1 MSVAPSLTPSIAPFL
16 APSAAPSLAVA
27 AGLLA
32 VAVLVWPWP
41 SRAEGL
47 PRSRSASA
55 PHRRRAPRWRWWRRW
70 WRPGRSAADD
80 VDALLTL
87 LDAVGPALRAGL
99 APGEALRAV
108 APDGAA
114 EPVGRDDA
122 VESDG
127 TDSGSRAW
135 PTPQRF
141 VTDLVHAA
149 DRGEPLAPMWRE
161 WAMRTRSSDLRL
173 VASAWTLCERVGAP
187 LAATVATVASVVRR
201 RAEVERR
208 TAAALAGPRASM
220 AVLTALPLAGPLLA
234 LALGLSPVELYA
246 SPPGA
251 AALGVGLLLLLVG
264 RWWGARLV
272 RSIEGSRRSSGSS

>member
-1 MSVAPSLTPSIAPFL
+1 MTVT
-16 APSAAPSLAVA
+16 PSLAVG

-32 VAVLVWPWP
+32 VAVLVWPRP

-55 PHRRRAPRWRWWRRW
+55 LRRRRRPWWRWRHRHS
-70 WRPGRSAADD
+70 SAAD

-99 APGEALRAV
+99 APGDALRAV

-114 EPVGRDDA
+114 RPVGPDDA
-122 VESDG
+122 AEG
-127 TDSGSRAW
+127 AGRHGSSLAW
-135 PTPQRF
+135 PTPERF
-141 VTDLVHAA
+141 VTDLLRGA
-149 DRGEPLAPMWRE
+149 DRAEPLAPVWQE
-161 WAMRTRSSDLRL
+161 WATRTGSSDLRL
-173 VASAWTLCERVGAP
+173 VASAWALCERLGAP
-187 LAATVATVASVVRR
+187 LAATVATVGSVVRR

-220 AVLTALPLAGPLLA
+220 AVLTALPAAGPLLA
-234 LALGLSPVELYA
+234 LVMGLSPLDLYA

-251 AALGVGLLLLLVG
+251 AALGAGLVLLLVG

-272 RSIEGSRRSSGSS
+272 RSIEGPRRAGGSS